1 MKCWICSRESRG
13 LRHADLRHRPADP
26 RHYPTDWV
34 FCSRRCQ
41 NAFHQ
46 LYGNWM
52 RAVQSD
58 LPREATVVDATPLEQ
73 AAMRLCLKFF
83 GEAASAI
90 GFDKPLGAYTE
101 AQALS
106 VIEAIVSAYVDEMAA
121 HHERSKYPPV
131 RISGAKAVSDPIRA
145 PVPATTSSPLADMK
159 DDLPWEAKK

>member
-1 MKCWICSRESRG
+1 MG
-13 LRHADLRHRPADP
+13 
-26 RHYPTDWV
+26 
-34 FCSRRCQ
+34 
-41 NAFHQ
+41 
-46 LYGNWM
+46 
-52 RAVQSD
+52 
-58 LPREATVVDATPLEQ
+58 ATMVDVTPLEQ

-106 VIEAIVSAYVDEMAA
+106 VIEAIVSAYVEEMAA

-131 RISGAKAVSDPIRA
+131 RISGAKAVSDPIRE
-145 PVPATTSSPLADMK
+145 PVPAATSSPLADMK